1 MRVLV
6 NGACGHMGR
15 EVMRLAESGYMGASP
30 AAAVDAYGDDVSVH
44 THLEDAEQAD
54 VIIDFSHHSAVCA
67 LLDYAVD
74 KHLPAVIATTGH
86 TEEEKARIYAA
97 ADQIPVF
104 YSANMSVGV
113 AVLCSLVRQA
123 AALFPDADIE
133 IVETHHNRK
142 LDAPSGTALMLAQAI
157 RQVRPDAAVTCGRS
171 GQARRAPGEI
181 GIQSVRLGNVVGI
194 HEVLI
199 STGTQTITLK
209 HEAHDRKLFAE
220 GAIAAAAYIEKKT
233 AGLYDMQS
241 MIGG

>member
-1 MRVLV
+1 
-6 NGACGHMGR
+6 
-15 EVMRLAESGYMGASP
+15 
-30 AAAVDAYGDDVSVH
+30 
-44 THLEDAEQAD
+44 
-54 VIIDFSHHSAVCA
+54 
-67 LLDYAVD
+67 
-74 KHLPAVIATTGH
+74 
-86 TEEEKARIYAA
+86 
-97 ADQIPVF
+97 
-104 YSANMSVGV
+104 
-113 AVLCSLVRQA
+113 
-123 AALFPDADIE
+123 
-133 IVETHHNRK
+133 
-142 LDAPSGTALMLAQAI
+142 MLAQAI

-220 GAIAAAAYIEKKT
+220 GAIAAAAYIEKKP

>member
-113 AVLCSLVRQA
+113 AVL
-123 AALFPDADIE
+123 
-133 IVETHHNRK
+133 
-142 LDAPSGTALMLAQAI
+142 
-157 RQVRPDAAVTCGRS
+157 
-171 GQARRAPGEI
+171 
-181 GIQSVRLGNVVGI
+181 
-194 HEVLI
+194 
-199 STGTQTITLK
+199 
-209 HEAHDRKLFAE
+209 
-220 GAIAAAAYIEKKT
+220 
-233 AGLYDMQS
+233 
-241 MIGG
+241 